1 MKKNLMNLFCL
12 YASIGLLFFVM
23 YLVQP
28 GVFLLLFKT
37 GLGNLFLLG
46 IVVLVGFISLG
57 LSLAVGIKFLIV
69 FLIVRWFIV
78 EEGLM
83 GGVPQY
89 MKKDYSI
96 PGGWPEDLVSQFLT
110 FQQAHNPNIFF
121 DMDMI
126 QKQATADEAAIFLK
140 NGSWPWSADIQ
151 RLYRDA
157 IARNSY
163 ISMNPGTSLRTAQ
176 TVYNQHAIEQLL
188 SWNTKEGDFLLGGV
202 VIGHTDGLP
211 KNINN
216 VVRCA
221 ASVDGPTEMHK
232 TVYTGYN
239 GINGQ
244 LDYRTTVVPNEE
256 IPNVVPG
263 FSFLAEKG
271 VCNPC
276 APLNSPPDYSCPFI
290 INVGNGTYIS
300 QIWEKLWN
308 LNSDLDLKKKKY
320 TFPATNNS
328 YLLGVSRKKNNSDD
342 NLVLNMNT
350 NF

>member
-1 MKKNLMNLFCL
+1 MKAISTLF
-12 YASIGLLFFVM
+12 YIYISIGFLFFVM
-23 YLVQP
+23 YLVHP
-28 GVFLLLFKT
+28 MLFLSLFKT

-57 LSLAVGIKFLIV
+57 LSIALAIKFLTLFFI
-69 FLIVRWFIV
+69 IRWFIV

-83 GGVPQY
+83 GGIPQY
-89 MKKDYSI
+89 EKKDYSI
-96 PGGWPEDLVSQFLT
+96 PGGWSSDLVHQFLT

-126 QKQATADEAAIFLK
+126 QKQANADEAAIFLK

-176 TVYNQHAIEQLL
+176 TVYNQNAIEQLL
-188 SWNTKEGDFLLGGV
+188 SWNTKEGDFLLGGA

-221 ASVDGPTEMHK
+221 ATVNGPTEMHK

-244 LDYRTTVVPNEE
+244 LEYRTTVVPSEE

-290 INVGNGTYIS
+290 IDAGNGTYIS

-308 LNSDLDLKKKKY
+308 LNFELGGKKKKDI
-320 TFPATNNS
+320 FPALNNS

-342 NLVLNMNT
+342 RPVLNMNT

>member
-28 GVFLLLFKT
+28 GVFLSLFKT

-126 QKQATADEAAIFLK
+126 QKQATADEAAMFLK
-140 NGSWPWSADIQ
+140 NGSWPWSVDIQ

-188 SWNTKEGDFLLGGV
+188 SWNTKEGDFLLSGA
-202 VIGHTDGLP
+202 VIGHTDGLA

-221 ASVDGPTEMHK
+221 ASVDGPTEMQK
-232 TVYTGYN
+232 KVYTGYN

-244 LDYRTTVVPNEE
+244 LEYRTTVVPNEE

-308 LNSDLDLKKKKY
+308 LNSDLKKKKY